1 MVDNPEVDNPEVATL
16 TTARRCCCRIYNFRV
31 AGNPPGTMEFA
42 FQALILL
49 LGDLARTDLPAKNE
63 RKARGN
69 GSRARAHFSIT
80 QRFS

>member
-1 MVDNPEVDNPEVATL
+1 MRTDSSTH
-16 TTARRCCCRIYNFRV
+16 RV
-31 AGNPPGTMEFA
+31 GV
-42 FQALILL
+42 FQELILL

-69 GSRARAHFSIT
+69 GSRARVHFSIT